1 MFGDPTA
8 ESSFPISQLFAA
20 QSGPNESLPD
30 DELGPDLLYHYTDS
44 AALTGI
50 IAPGGWPIEYP
61 DSSVHA
67 SAAKLW
73 ASDARYMND
82 EQELLFGAKIFH
94 RHLRHAASRPGVD
107 DVLGNAFTA
116 VADAFANLS
125 VYDWEFGCFAVSL
138 SAEPDLLSQWRGYG
152 GGTGGFAIGFT
163 WDALAGHTFA
173 FHPKSTA
180 MGTTAFRTEL
190 RKVGY
195 GETEAERRAELFV
208 SSTIARWHTTG
219 MGGLIR
225 EGDAP
230 HLQFL
235 AEQVFREIATVKDDA
250 FAEEQEWRLWAISE
264 AKYPVNVR
272 SGRSGLVPYL
282 EVGVDLRFDDHTHP
296 TIGALIVGPHA
307 VQDGQIAAARELLKM
322 QGHDPRVVRGV
333 RGSIP
338 GITGEVAPSA
348 A

>member
-235 AEQVFREIATVKDDA
+235 AGQVFREIATVKDDA

-282 EVGVDLRFDDHTHP
+282 EVGVNLRFDDQCTHP
-296 TIGALIVGPHA
+296 TVGALIVGPHA
-307 VQDGQIAAARELLKM
+307 VQDGQIAAASELLKM
-322 QGHDPRVVRGV
+322 QGHDPRVVRGSEV
-333 RGSIP
+333 PFRG
-338 GITGEVAPSA
+338 
-348 A
+348 